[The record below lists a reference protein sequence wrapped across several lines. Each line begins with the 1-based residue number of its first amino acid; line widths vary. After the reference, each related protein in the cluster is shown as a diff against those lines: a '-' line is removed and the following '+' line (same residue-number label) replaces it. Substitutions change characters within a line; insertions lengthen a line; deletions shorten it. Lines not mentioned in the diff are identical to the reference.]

1 MRWVAPL
8 GRVTIEGQVLRGNA
22 VQEAMNVRRQRW
34 KLLALIAVFAL
45 PMLTAWG
52 MLHWRIGIPEQH
64 TAHGEL
70 APAVP
75 SLGEWPL
82 VERQESFDGGD
93 WVLAFDCTRD
103 CEAQTDRWW
112 RMHRALGREA
122 PRVTRL
128 RIGGSAEALP
138 GEAVSQWREK
148 PEWQAAGAVW
158 LLDPQGRVVLRYDG
172 GIAERDVSD
181 DLRRLLKRN
190 PDPREAE
197 EFDDA

>member
-1 MRWVAPL
+1 MKVMNDEQA
-8 GRVTIEGQVLRGNA
+8 LRGSA
-22 VQEAMNVRRQRW
+22 VQEAMNVRHQRL

-45 PMLTAWG
+45 PMLTAWI
-52 MLHWRIGIPEQH
+52 MLTWRVGIPEEH

-70 APAVP
+70 APPVP
-75 SLGEWPL
+75 SLPEWPL
-82 VERQESFDGGD
+82 VERQASFDGGD

-103 CEAQTDRWW
+103 CEALADRWW

-138 GEAVSQWREK
+138 GEEVSQWREM

-158 LLDPQGRVVLRYDG
+158 LLDPQGRVVLRYDDSV
-172 GIAERDVSD
+172 AERDVKD
-181 DLRRLLKRN
+181 DLTRLLKRN
-190 PDPREAE
+190 PDPRAAE
-197 EFDDA
+197 EFEGS